1 MEEEKKQDNLNA
13 DQIEQSM
20 KNLNIQGP
28 SDQQVND
35 MLLPLG
41 GTKDDFDIIKK
52 PRTNFTNNALRRAIP
67 NLNI

>member
-1 MEEEKKQDNLNA
+1 M
-13 DQIEQSM
+13 
-20 KNLNIQGP
+20 
-28 SDQQVND
+28 ND

>member
-28 SDQQVND
+28 SD
-35 MLLPLG
+35 
-41 GTKDDFDIIKK
+41 
-52 PRTNFTNNALRRAIP
+52 
-67 NLNI
+67 